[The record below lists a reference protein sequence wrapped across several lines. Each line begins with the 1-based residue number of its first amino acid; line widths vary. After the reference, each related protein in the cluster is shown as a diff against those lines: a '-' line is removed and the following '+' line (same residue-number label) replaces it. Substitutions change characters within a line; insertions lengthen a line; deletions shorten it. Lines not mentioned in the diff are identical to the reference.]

1 MVLHVTALLH
11 AHEMLH
17 RVQVLSG
24 TGAGQELLHGHGI
37 PQVHGRVRVV
47 GHGHLVGALCL
58 IARAAHLHRAAAGS
72 TVGTRQDRGATL
84 GGPRPASRLFS
95 SDGDR
100 AQMNAW
106 NEETVNTPN
115 LFSVFFVGRDTWVRS
130 DWMWVGGISR

>member
-72 TVGTRQDRGATL
+72 TVGARQDRGATL
-84 GGPRPASRLFS
+84 GGPSSGQQVVQQRRRPGTDERVERGDGEHAQLVQRVLRGSRH
-95 SDGDR
+95 
-100 AQMNAW
+100 
-106 NEETVNTPN
+106 
-115 LFSVFFVGRDTWVRS
+115 VGQK
-130 DWMWVGGISR
+130 